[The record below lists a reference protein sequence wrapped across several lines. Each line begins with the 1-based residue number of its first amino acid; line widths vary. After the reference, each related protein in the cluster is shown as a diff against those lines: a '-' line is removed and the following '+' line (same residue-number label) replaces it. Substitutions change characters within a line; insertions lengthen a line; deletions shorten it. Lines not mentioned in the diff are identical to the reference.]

1 MKACNES
8 MTIYEHKREDAIVTI
23 MKSFIKA
30 RFRRSVHTFLYLLYL
45 LYFLTQINQH
55 SLASTFP

>member
-8 MTIYEHKREDAIVTI
+8 MIYEHERGDAVATI
-23 MKSFIKA
+23 MKSFNKA
-30 RFRRSVHTFLYLLYL
+30 GFSRSVHTFLYLLYL
-45 LYFLTQINQH
+45 LYFLTQVNQH